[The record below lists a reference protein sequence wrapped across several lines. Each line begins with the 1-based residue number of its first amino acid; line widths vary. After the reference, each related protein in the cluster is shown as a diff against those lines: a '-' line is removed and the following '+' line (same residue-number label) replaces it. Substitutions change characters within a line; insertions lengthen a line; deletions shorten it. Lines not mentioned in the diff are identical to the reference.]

1 MAHVPGSLP
10 KPSQPKRGKPDPA
23 AAPEPAGETV
33 RINKFLASAGYGSRR
48 QVEELIQQGRVDIDG
63 QTVTSLA
70 TTVMPETQTVRV
82 DSDVLRPQRKVYY
95 AVNKPTGIVST
106 ARDPA
111 GRPRVIDLVP
121 PTQRVFSV
129 GRLDLSSEGLIL
141 LTNDGDLAQKLAH
154 PKFGVMKVYRVVV
167 AGSVTPETLRKMEK
181 GLYIA
186 EGVVRVD
193 GARILKARP
202 KATEMEIRLREGK
215 NREIRR
221 ILAKFGHKV
230 QTLRR
235 IAIGPLRLGDV
246 PPGAYR
252 VLTRQEI
259 KKLQETAGQPTA
271 GEKTPSKRSA
281 KPGSAKP
288 GTPKPGAKRP
298 GGAAGR
304 NVAAKRSGKPA
315 GPAIRKASRKASAG
329 LRPPKS
335 TGGRIIGGD

>member
-1 MAHVPGSLP
+1 MPRSRVQVLPALLDRCFLMAHVPGSLP
-10 KPSQPKRGKPDPA
+10 KPSQPKRSRIE
-23 AAPEPAGETV
+23 PEDDEPTGETV

-48 QVEELIQQGRVDIDG
+48 QVEELIEQGRVDIDG

-82 DSDVLRPQRKVYY
+82 DSDVLKPQRKVYY
-95 AVNKPTGIVST
+95 AVNKPVGIVST

-154 PKFGVMKVYRVVV
+154 PKFGVMKIYRVLV

-181 GLYIA
+181 GMYIA

-221 ILAKFGHKV
+221 ILARFGHKV

-252 VLTRQEI
+252 VLTREEI
-259 KKLQETAGQPTA
+259 KKLKSTAGQP
-271 GEKTPSKRSA
+271 GSVVKRPA
-281 KPGSAKP
+281 KLGAAKAS
-288 GTPKPGAKRP
+288 AKRP
-298 GGAAGR
+298 GGSAGR
-304 NVAAKRSGKPA
+304 NVAAKRSIK
-315 GPAIRKASRKASAG
+315 KSSSG
-329 LRPPKS
+329 LRPPTS
-335 TGGRIIGGD
+335 TGGRVIGGDS